1 MVEDVNLKSI
11 YEELKIIRDVIKK
24 LTDKIEFIEL
34 ALIGEEEISM
44 EDAKELDKLAKET
57 REKGVEW
64 EKLKARL
71 DL

>member
-1 MVEDVNLKSI
+1 LVDDVNLKSI

-34 ALIGEEEISM
+34 TLIGEEEIST
-44 EDAKELDKLAKET
+44 EDAEELDKLAKET

-64 EKLKARL
+64 EKLNAR
-71 DL
+71 

>member
-1 MVEDVNLKSI
+1 MVEDVNLRSI
-11 YEELKIIRDVIKK
+11 YEELKIIRDEIKK
-24 LTDKIEFIEL
+24 LTDKIEFIEI

-44 EDAKELDKLAKET
+44 EDAEELDKLAKET
-57 REKGVEW
+57 RENGVEW

>member
-1 MVEDVNLKSI
+1 M
-11 YEELKIIRDVIKK
+11 IKK

-44 EDAKELDKLAKET
+44 EDAEELDKLAKET

>member
-1 MVEDVNLKSI
+1 MVEDVNLRAI
-11 YEELKIIRDVIKK
+11 YEELKVIRDVIKK

-44 EDAKELDKLAKET
+44 EDAEELDKLAKET

-64 EKLKARL
+64 EKFKARL